1 MQQEI
6 ISSYSSLCVELE
18 NLLKV
23 IDITQDYDDREC
35 LSATLNVVSSALKG
49 IIDSHE
55 KSIRVIT
62 GKTKE
67 ILNEW

>member
-23 IDITQDYDDREC
+23 IDITQDYDYRES

-49 IIDSHE
+49 IVDSHE
-55 KSIRVIT
+55 ESIRVIT
-62 GKTKE
+62 GNTKE
-67 ILNEW
+67 I